1 MQTTP
6 GRPARISGRRGWLAA
21 LAVVLAGC
29 GAPGGVGPGAAVGP
43 VFSPDS
49 SVVRVAAG
57 PHYARRGW
65 WWQHLWGPH
74 YRQLWATP
82 VSAPTLRLG
91 AAGLR
96 PTRVGGSFQTNSL
109 HLRARDGRSFV
120 LRSVDKDL
128 SQSLNAN
135 WLQRACAPVLRDQ
148 TCAAPPYGA
157 YVAAR
162 LARAAG
168 VFHADPRLV
177 YLLPDSA
184 LGAWRGRFRPALYL
198 LEERPVHN
206 GSDKNSFADARQLVG
221 SEAMLRQVLRG
232 PAAHL
237 AARPYLRARLLDL
250 LVGDWSRRADQWR
263 WATAQ
268 ETPAALAAASARAAA
283 PATPVAA
290 GTSAVAATSAAPA
303 SSVAPAALAVFRPI
317 PRDRD
322 QAFFRF
328 DDGWLTRFI
337 SWFRPRYQSFNPRL
351 APADVRPLTTTA
363 RALDHTALA
372 LLPPAAFQA
381 EADSLRARLPAAV
394 LAEAL
399 QAVPPEVRAGLTR
412 ELLPALRTRLAA
424 LPAAAAR
431 YHEVLQEEAVVTG
444 TDAAERFELTGVGP
458 GRLRLRVFAR
468 RPARPDSLL
477 GTQTYDVRRT
487 VRLSIYGLGGND
499 EFDLNGWLA
508 PGFGVHLY
516 GGAGRNAYLQDDILA
531 AAGPG
536 FTIHVAS
543 PADVVQV
550 SHTVRVGVGPAAT
563 ATAAAWVASQYRLNL
578 GKAE

>member
-6 GRPARISGRRGWLAA
+6 IRPARLSGGRGWLAA

-29 GAPGGVGPGAAVGP
+29 GAPGGVGLGAAVGP

-168 VFHADPRLV
+168 VLHAAPRLV

-198 LEERPVHN
+198 LEERPAHN
-206 GSDKNSFADARQLVG
+206 GSDKNSFGDAPRLVG

-263 WATAQ
+263 WAG
-268 ETPAALAAASARAAA
+268 RAE
-283 PATPVAA
+283 
-290 GTSAVAATSAAPA
+290 GGRG
-303 SSVAPAALAVFRPI
+303 LEFWPI

-351 APADVRPLTTTA
+351 APADVGPLTTTA

-399 QAVPPEVRAGLTR
+399 QAVPPEVRASLTR
-412 ELLPALRTRLAA
+412 ELLPALRARLAA

-431 YHEVLQEEAVVTG
+431 YYEVLQEDAVVTG

-468 RPARPDSLL
+468 RPDRPDSLL

-499 EFDLNGWLA
+499 EFDLNGRLN
-508 PGFGVHLY
+508 PGFGVQLY
-516 GGAGRNAYLQDDILA
+516 GGAGRNVYLQDDMLA

-536 FTIHVAS
+536 FTIHAAS
-543 PADVVQV
+543 PADLVQV
-550 SHTVRVGVGPAAT
+550 SRTVRVGVGPAAT

-578 GKAE
+578 GKEE